1 MSTIPKLAFG
11 LSALMM
17 TAGAAGAQSSP
28 APGPAGAAPSASAGG
43 DFSTYDADKSG
54 SLDSAE
60 FSSWYQATHQ
70 TDADGKPIATAQ
82 LSQRATQAFSQ
93 ADGDHDQHISQAE
106 LASVPAG

>member
-1 MSTIPKLAFG
+1 MSTIPKLTLG
-11 LSALMM
+11 LSAVLMM
-17 TAGAAGAQSSP
+17 AGAASAQSSP
-28 APGPAGAAPSASAGG
+28 APGPAGDAPSASAGG

-70 TDADGKPIATAQ
+70 TDADGKPISTDQ

-93 ADGDHDQHISQAE
+93 ADADQDQHISAAE